1 MKQLL
6 LVALFLFNSKPIGAC
21 ECLRG
26 SINQQVKSTSYLL
39 IGRALKVIP
48 TATFRA
54 NHPASITQGDTL
66 TSKYITSFLVE
77 ESLKGK
83 LRVNDTVLISTGFS
97 SCAMSLESNSRY
109 VLFLHAEKGLLT
121 PTDCSYSSKLYD
133 EPFTKKLMKRIYR
146 AAK

>member
-1 MKQLL
+1 MKYLL
-6 LVALFLFNSKPIGAC
+6 LAALFLLNIKPIGAC
-21 ECLRG
+21 DCLRG
-26 SINQQVKSTSYLL
+26 SINQQVKSTSYL
-39 IGRALKVIP
+39 IVGRALKVIP
-48 TATFRA
+48 SATFRA
-54 NHPASITQGDTL
+54 NHPASITQADTL

-83 LRVNDTVLISTGFS
+83 LKANDTILISTSFS
-97 SCAMSLESNSRY
+97 SCAMSLENTSRY